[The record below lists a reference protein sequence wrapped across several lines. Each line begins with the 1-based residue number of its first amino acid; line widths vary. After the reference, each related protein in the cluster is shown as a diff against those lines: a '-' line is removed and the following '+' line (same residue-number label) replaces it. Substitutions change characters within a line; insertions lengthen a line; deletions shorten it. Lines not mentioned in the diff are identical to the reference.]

1 MKKNIIILSI
11 SVIIL
16 LISMFIKPKLNNDN
30 IVINVK
36 SFSTNNTIL
45 NKIPSTIKEKY
56 KYNVVLNYVNDSKN
70 ADLIVAHESLVE
82 DEYKKNCDLLRISE
96 DNVII
101 LNDKES
107 LDFNNKTR
115 DNHVTLV
122 SKEVENYFLNKNDE
136 KLNFIVSDNLA
147 DKAVSDKNI
156 IAVMFES
163 ELKDFKEQR
172 YLSDLGETELN
183 NFGEK
188 DFFTILINKDLKL
201 KDEIKICINS
211 ILDDEEK
218 KNSEK

>member
-82 DEYKKNCDLLRISE
+82 DEYKKKCDLLRISE

-122 SKEVENYFLNKNDE
+122 SKEVENYFLKKNDE

-188 DFFTILINKDLKL
+188 DFFTILINKDFKL

>member
-1 MKKNIIILSI
+1 MKKNTLILST

-16 LISMFIKPKLNNDN
+16 LLSMFIKPKLNDDN

-36 SFSTNNTIL
+36 SFGANNIIL
-45 NKIPSTIKEKY
+45 NKIPSKIKEMY

-70 ADLIVAHESLVE
+70 ADLIVAHESLIE
-82 DEYKKNCDLLRISE
+82 SEYKKNYDLLRINE

-101 LNDKES
+101 LNDKEN

-115 DNHVTLV
+115 DKHITVV
-122 SKEVENYFLNKNDE
+122 SKEVENYFIKKNNE
-136 KLNFIVSDNLA
+136 KLNLIVSDNLA
-147 DKAVSDKNI
+147 EKAVSDKNI
-156 IAVMFES
+156 TAVMFES
-163 ELKDFKEQR
+163 ELKDFKEQK
-172 YLSDLGETELN
+172 YLSDLGKTELN

-201 KDEIKICINS
+201 KDEIKTCINS
-211 ILDDEEK
+211 ILDDEES

>member
-122 SKEVENYFLNKNDE
+122 SKEVENYFLKKNDE
-136 KLNFIVSDNLA
+136 KLNFMVSDNLA

>member
-82 DEYKKNCDLLRISE
+82 DEYKKNYDLLRISE

-122 SKEVENYFLNKNDE
+122 SKEVENYFLKKNDD

-172 YLSDLGETELN
+172 YLSNLGETELN
-183 NFGEK
+183 NFGDK

>member
-1 MKKNIIILSI
+1 MNTKK
-11 SVIIL
+11 
-16 LISMFIKPKLNNDN
+16 
-30 IVINVK
+30 
-36 SFSTNNTIL
+36 
-45 NKIPSTIKEKY
+45 
-56 KYNVVLNYVNDSKN
+56 
-70 ADLIVAHESLVE
+70 
-82 DEYKKNCDLLRISE
+82 CDLLRISE

-122 SKEVENYFLNKNDE
+122 SKEVENYFLKKNDE

-188 DFFTILINKDLKL
+188 DFFTILINKDFKL

>member
-82 DEYKKNCDLLRISE
+82 DEYKK
-96 DNVII
+96 
-101 LNDKES
+101 
-107 LDFNNKTR
+107 
-115 DNHVTLV
+115 
-122 SKEVENYFLNKNDE
+122 
-136 KLNFIVSDNLA
+136 
-147 DKAVSDKNI
+147 
-156 IAVMFES
+156 M
-163 ELKDFKEQR
+163 
-172 YLSDLGETELN
+172 
-183 NFGEK
+183 
-188 DFFTILINKDLKL
+188 
-201 KDEIKICINS
+201 
-211 ILDDEEK
+211 
-218 KNSEK
+218 